1 MPYYHFLDFI
11 NESYFKLLARNL
23 PQITLK
29 NLYFVLTRGSTSVN
43 KTNDVNKKL
52 IILKCLFHGKL
63 CMPGFIDAIIVSQGK
78 LESGLNTNFEDLENT
93 QFGLGLEHPYYRMKE
108 QLF

>member
-1 MPYYHFLDFI
+1 
-11 NESYFKLLARNL
+11 
-23 PQITLK
+23 
-29 NLYFVLTRGSTSVN
+29 
-43 KTNDVNKKL
+43 
-52 IILKCLFHGKL
+52 
-63 CMPGFIDAIIVSQGK
+63 MPGFIDAIIVSQGK